1 MAHLVVSSLAV
12 ALLAP
17 KAGLFAESDVSSTPV
32 NSEQVICVMLTQ
44 LCEKLDAVREV
55 AGKCLVRL
63 LSDQEGS
70 LMHICDLPDR
80 EVLMDSLVATNSC
93 GNANE
98 AVNWAHPAHVFPRLL
113 PILSSSV
120 YFRAVVN
127 GLVIAIGGLSETVV
141 KESTKIVLQFTKMA
155 SIQQLMKLA
164 ESLISLMKEHSG
176 DDRVVVPL
184 LKTLLLLLR
193 NGAFENSVFEHPGP
207 EGISSSE
214 SVAQQFL
221 TLSHSEYVSSTNII
235 KIRLCLDMFLQLLLY
250 CEPVRGKS
258 YKYLVICLGHKYPRV
273 RKYAAEQLY
282 LQLLSDRAGVGIV
295 TSAELDK
302 AASVESSRSASDRK
316 RIVSGLAPSP
326 AALEAAQELLVTT
339 AWDGLTSEARG
350 MRQKFCD
357 TVGLVMGKKTTESS
371 KGNENKPKRQ
381 DELDSY
387 AALVADAGY

>member
-1 MAHLVVSSLAV
+1 
-12 ALLAP
+12 
-17 KAGLFAESDVSSTPV
+17 
-32 NSEQVICVMLTQ
+32 
-44 LCEKLDAVREV
+44 
-55 AGKCLVRL
+55 
-63 LSDQEGS
+63 
-70 LMHICDLPDR
+70 MHICDLPDR

-98 AVNWAHPAHVFPRLL
+98 AANWAHPAHVFPRLL
-113 PILSSSV
+113 PFYRLY

-127 GLVIAIGGLSETVV
+127 GLVIAIGGLSETVG
-141 KESTKIVLQFTKMA
+141 EYED
-155 SIQQLMKLA
+155 SIAVHQDGFHTTIN
-164 ESLISLMKEHSG
+164 ETRRISYFSYERHSG

-221 TLSHSEYVSSTNII
+221 TLSHQSTSPPPIS

-258 YKYLVICLGHKYPRV
+258 YKYLVICLGHNNTPRV

>member
-1 MAHLVVSSLAV
+1 
-12 ALLAP
+12 
-17 KAGLFAESDVSSTPV
+17 
-32 NSEQVICVMLTQ
+32 MLTQ

-120 YFRAVVN
+120 YFGAVVN

-141 KESTKIVLQFTKMA
+141 KEYED
-155 SIQQLMKLA
+155 SIAVHQDGFHTTINETRA

-207 EGISSSE
+207 RRHK
-214 SVAQQFL
+214 QQ
-221 TLSHSEYVSSTNII
+221 
-235 KIRLCLDMFLQLLLY
+235 
-250 CEPVRGKS
+250 
-258 YKYLVICLGHKYPRV
+258 
-273 RKYAAEQLY
+273 
-282 LQLLSDRAGVGIV
+282 
-295 TSAELDK
+295 
-302 AASVESSRSASDRK
+302 
-316 RIVSGLAPSP
+316 
-326 AALEAAQELLVTT
+326 
-339 AWDGLTSEARG
+339 
-350 MRQKFCD
+350 
-357 TVGLVMGKKTTESS
+357 
-371 KGNENKPKRQ
+371 
-381 DELDSY
+381 
-387 AALVADAGY
+387 